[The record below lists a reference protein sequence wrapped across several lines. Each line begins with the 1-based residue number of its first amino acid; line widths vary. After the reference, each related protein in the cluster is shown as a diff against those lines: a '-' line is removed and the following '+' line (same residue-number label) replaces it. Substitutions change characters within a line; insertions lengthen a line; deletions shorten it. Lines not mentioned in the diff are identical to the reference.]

1 MDRPSEFPPS
11 REPDIWEDWL
21 NARSDF
27 ERRDILL
34 THGVPPELLD
44 TAGRLFPSAD
54 QAVTPDGE
62 DPEPDHPDDVP
73 LPRPEKKDKLAEI
86 AVVLGLAAA
95 IITCLSGFPDAV
107 ESVRSGLRAIGR
119 LFS

>member
-11 REPDIWEDWL
+11 WEPDIWEDWR

-34 THGVPPELLD
+34 THGVPLELLG
-44 TAGRLFPSAD
+44 TADRLFPSAD
-54 QAVTPDGE
+54 QAVAPNGE
-62 DPEPDHPDDVP
+62 DPEPDHPDDMP
-73 LPRPEKKDKLAEI
+73 LPRPEKKGVFARLG
-86 AVVLGLAAA
+86 AVVAFLDGLP
-95 IITCLSGFPDAV
+95 GAV
-107 ESVRSGLRAIGR
+107 ALVRSVLRAIYR